1 MKFRG
6 IAVYAIFAAALP
18 GQVTFDRLLHPEK
31 EPQNWLT
38 YSGGYNSH
46 RFSPLTQINRTN
58 VKKLQMKWV
67 YHPDYSKMENTPL
80 VVDGI
85 MYAGTAQEVV
95 ALDAV
100 TGRQYWKYSRPF
112 NRSDYFGQHA
122 YEVNKGLAISG
133 DTLFWATVYDCHL
146 IAIDAKTGHVL
157 WDVPYA
163 DWKMGY
169 QFNVAPLIVKNMV
182 ILGQATNEMGSNC
195 WIAAYDVKTG
205 KEIWRFYT
213 APNSPDDPAAKTWH
227 GDAWKHGGSPI
238 WNGGSYDPETNLT
251 FWGTGN
257 PNPGWNGDVRA
268 PGDNL
273 YSDSVVALDADTGK
287 LKWYY
292 QFTPGDEYDWDST
305 QVPMLADIEWKGK
318 PRKVMFWANRNGFFY
333 VLDRVTGE
341 FLMGKPFIKQTWAVG
356 IDEDGKPIKAPG
368 FWPKPMGGVAVMP
381 GSQGGTNWYPPSY
394 SPRTGLFYMSV
405 WDNYLAF
412 SNKSDPGPWRQGQ
425 LYNGSNWWAGYGQ
438 SASAS
443 GRGNSPPR
451 RNRAAMTA
459 AARGRTVPNYKTED
473 EGYGAIRAIDP
484 KTGEKKW
491 EFKMV
496 NYTENGVLSTAG
508 DLVFGGGMDG
518 DFVALDANTGELLWS
533 VYLGGANASGPISY
547 AVNGKQYIVGSG
559 AGTMYVFALPD

>member
-1 MKFRG
+1 VKFRVL
-6 IAVYAIFAAALP
+6 ATFAIFAAALP
-18 GQVTFDRLLHPEK
+18 GQVTFDRLLHPER

-38 YSGGYNSH
+38 YSGGYDSH
-46 RFSPLTQINRTN
+46 RFSPLTEINRTN
-58 VKKLQMKWV
+58 VKNLQMKWV
-67 YHPDYSKMENTPL
+67 YHPDYAKMENTPL

-100 TGRQYWKYSRPF
+100 TGRQYWKYARPF
-112 NRSDYFGQHA
+112 NRSDYLGQHA
-122 YEVNKGLAISG
+122 YEVNKGMAISG
-133 DTLFWATVYDCHL
+133 NILFWATVYDCHL
-146 IAIDAKTGHVL
+146 IAIDIKNGHVL
-157 WDVPYA
+157 WDVPFA

-195 WIAAYDVKTG
+195 WVAAYDVNTG

-213 APNSPDDPAAKTWH
+213 SPNSVDDPAAKTWA

-257 PNPGWNGDVRA
+257 PNPGWNGNVRA

-273 YSDSVVALDADTGK
+273 YSDCVVALDADTGK

-305 QVPMLADIEWKGK
+305 QVPVLADIEWKGK
-318 PRKVMFWANRNGFFY
+318 QRKVMLWGNRNGFFY
-333 VLDRVTGE
+333 VLDRATGE
-341 FLMGKPFIKQTWAVG
+341 YLMGKPFIKQTWAVG
-356 IDEDGKPIKAPG
+356 INENGRPIKAAG
-368 FWPKPMGGVAVMP
+368 FWPKPMGGIAVMP

-405 WDNYLAF
+405 WDNYLAV
-412 SNKSDPGPWRQGQ
+412 SQKSDPGPWTQGH
-425 LYNGSNWWAGYGQ
+425 LYNGSSWWAGYGQ
-438 SASAS
+438 SAPASA
-443 GRGNSPPR
+443 RGNPPAR
-451 RNRAAMTA
+451 RGRATTTA
-459 AARGRTVPNYKTED
+459 AARGRMLPNYKTED

-484 KTGEKKW
+484 NTGEKKW
-491 EFKMV
+491 DFKMV

-518 DFVALDANTGELLWS
+518 DFVALDAKTGELLWS
-533 VYLGGANASGPISY
+533 AYLGGANSSGPISY